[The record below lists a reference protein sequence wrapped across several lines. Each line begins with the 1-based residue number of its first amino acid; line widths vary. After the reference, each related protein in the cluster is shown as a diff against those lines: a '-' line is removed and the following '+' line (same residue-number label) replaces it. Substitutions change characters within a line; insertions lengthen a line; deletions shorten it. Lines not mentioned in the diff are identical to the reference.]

1 MPSLFS
7 HFMIA
12 EAALQRLPGPLAAA
26 LRNHGRPYYL
36 GSVAPD
42 FPYFQVLM
50 GYRGLAMNSQAS
62 AITHHLEETL
72 LHWVGGLP
80 KAGGGAW
87 AAHLHGQGARG
98 LLQAWMDQV
107 PEERDGSLRS
117 AGVAAFL
124 MGMLSHVAADESLHP
139 AVEADSGD
147 QMSFEGR
154 SKHRQIE
161 TELDFRLLCL
171 RQHPGLEVY
180 PADLAAR
187 WVGHP
192 GDEAGFFPPWLAR
205 GLAHCSGI
213 PEKTWAGWAA
223 GFRRGLSLL
232 DHPMSPMMAAQ
243 RGASLSAGL
252 GEGDAYLERHVPE
265 AEAAAAS
272 ALASARSP
280 RALQEGVHA

>member
-1 MPSLFS
+1 
-7 HFMIA
+7 MIA
-12 EAALQRLPGPLAAA
+12 EAALERLPAPLAAA

-50 GYRGLAMNSQAS
+50 GYRGLAMNSQAA

-80 KAGGGAW
+80 KGEGGAW
-87 AAHLHGQGARG
+87 AGRFHDQGARG
-98 LLQAWMDQV
+98 LLQSWMDRV
-107 PEERDGSLRS
+107 PEESDGSLRS

-139 AVEADSGD
+139 SVEADSGD
-147 QMSFEGR
+147 PLSFEGR
-154 SKHRQIE
+154 SRHRQIE

-171 RQHPGLEVY
+171 RQHPGLEAY

-192 GDEAGFFPPWLAR
+192 GDEAGFFPGWLAQ
-205 GLAHCSGI
+205 GLAACSGI
-213 PEKTWAGWAA
+213 PEKTWASWSA
-223 GFRRGLSLL
+223 GFRRGLALL
-232 DHPMSPMMAAQ
+232 DHPMSPMVAAQ
-243 RGASLSAGL
+243 RGAMATGWQR
-252 GEGDAYLERHVPE
+252 EGDSYLERHVPA
-265 AEAAAAS
+265 AERDVSA
-272 ALASARSP
+272 ALAEARSP
-280 RALQEGVHA
+280 RALQEGIHA